1 MYVDYSRGEK
11 ENPPIAKK
19 KKSFEFKNEGRK
31 DGRKD
36 GRMGWKEGRKEGRK
50 KRRRDSAICKSN
62 FHGRDGIDGAGGRHR

>member
-1 MYVDYSRGEK
+1 MHVDYSRGEK

-19 KKSFEFKNEGRK
+19 KKRFEFKNEGRK

-36 GRMGWKEGRKEGRK
+36 GRKEGRK